1 MAEKSWP
8 KPDSQERSE
17 NMSRKK
23 LDAFSLVL
31 ATLAGLVL
39 LLPLVALFTKV
50 PWGTLVTRLAEPNA
64 ISAIRLSLWSSL
76 LAALIC
82 VILGVPL
89 AWVLARGNRR
99 AVNIVRPFVL
109 APIVLPPT
117 VAGMSLLALLGRN
130 GLIGRYIYEATGWS
144 MPFTATAVV
153 FTGVF
158 VGMPFLVLV
167 VESTFRH
174 LPRDQEDAAEI
185 DRATPFT
192 MFRLIALPQS
202 RNGIATG
209 ALLAWARALGEFGAT
224 MMFAGSLPG
233 LTQTWPMQVYFET
246 DQDMSTAYA
255 LSAVMAIVAIAVVF
269 ALRKQLRRAFTS

>member
-1 MAEKSWP
+1 M
-8 KPDSQERSE
+8 RH
-17 NMSRKK
+17 RKV
-23 LDAFSLVL
+23 DTASLIL
-31 ATLAGLVL
+31 AIVAGLVL
-39 LLPLVALFTKV
+39 VLPLIALFSKV
-50 PWGTLVTRLAEPNA
+50 PWSSLFSRLSEPNSL
-64 ISAIRLSLWSSL
+64 SAIRLSLWSSL
-76 LAALIC
+76 LATLIC
-82 VILGVPL
+82 AVLGVPL

-99 AVNIVRPFVL
+99 VTNILRPLVL

-117 VAGMSLLALLGRN
+117 VAGMSLLALLGRG
-130 GLIGRYIYEATGWS
+130 GLLGRYIYQATGWS
-144 MPFTATAVV
+144 MPFTTSAVV
-153 FTGVF
+153 LTGVF

-174 LPRDQEDAAEI
+174 IPSEQEDAAQI
-185 DRATPFT
+185 DRATSFILLT
-192 MFRLIALPQS
+192 RIALPQT

-255 LSAVMAIVAIAVVF
+255 LSAVMAIVAVAVVF
-269 ALRKQLRRAFTS
+269 GLRKQLLRAFLS

>member
-1 MAEKSWP
+1 MAGRFWP
-8 KPDSQERSE
+8 RPDSLGHSER
-17 NMSRKK
+17 MSRRR
-23 LDAFSLVL
+23 LDAFNLVF
-31 ATLAGLVL
+31 ATVGGLTL
-39 LLPLVALFTKV
+39 LLPLIALFTKV
-50 PWGTLVTRLAEPNA
+50 PWGTLVTRLTTGNA
-64 ISAIRLSLWSSL
+64 LAAMRLSLWSSL
-76 LAALIC
+76 LATLIC
-82 VILGVPL
+82 AILGVPL
-89 AWVLARGNRR
+89 AWVLARGPRR
-99 AVNIVRPFVL
+99 IVNIVRPFVL

-130 GLIGRYIYEATGWS
+130 GLIGRYIYDATGWS
-144 MPFTATAVV
+144 MPFTASAVV

-174 LPRDQEDAAEI
+174 LPSDQEDAAEI

-192 MFRLIALPQS
+192 MFRLIALPQA
-202 RNGIATG
+202 RNGIVTG

-246 DQDMSTAYA
+246 DQNMGTAYA
-255 LSAVMAIVAIAVVF
+255 LSAVMAIVAVAVVF
-269 ALRKQLRRAFTS
+269 ALRKQLRRAFAN

>member
-1 MAEKSWP
+1 
-8 KPDSQERSE
+8 
-17 NMSRKK
+17 MSRKK
-23 LDAFSLVL
+23 LDGFTLVL
-31 ATLAGLVL
+31 AISAGLVL
-39 LLPLVALFTKV
+39 ILPLVALFSKV
-50 PWGTLVTRLAEPNA
+50 PWSSLPTRLTEPNSL
-64 ISAIRLSLWSSL
+64 SAIWLSVWSSL
-76 LAALIC
+76 LATLIC
-82 VILGVPL
+82 VVLGVPL
-89 AWVLARGNRR
+89 AWILARGDRR
-99 AVNIVRPFVL
+99 IVNIIRPFVL

-117 VAGMSLLALLGRN
+117 VAGLSLLALLGRN
-130 GLIGRYIYEATGWS
+130 GLVGRYIYHSTGWS
-144 MPFTATAVV
+144 MPFTASAVV

-158 VGMPFLVLV
+158 VGMPFLALV

-174 LPRDQEDAAEI
+174 LPSDQEDAAEI

-246 DQDMSTAYA
+246 DQDMNTAYA
-255 LSAVMAIVAIAVVF
+255 LSAVMAIVALGVVF

>member
-8 KPDSQERSE
+8 KPDLQERSE

-39 LLPLVALFTKV
+39 LLPLIALFTKV

-255 LSAVMAIVAIAVVF
+255 LSAVMAIVAVAVVF

>member
-1 MAEKSWP
+1 M
-8 KPDSQERSE
+8 RH
-17 NMSRKK
+17 RKV
-23 LDAFSLVL
+23 DTASLIL
-31 ATLAGLVL
+31 AIVAGLVL
-39 LLPLVALFTKV
+39 VLPLIALFSKV
-50 PWGTLVTRLAEPNA
+50 PWSSLFSRLSEPNSL
-64 ISAIRLSLWSSL
+64 SAIRLSLWSSL
-76 LAALIC
+76 LATLIC
-82 VILGVPL
+82 AVLGVPL

-99 AVNIVRPFVL
+99 VTNILRPLVL

-117 VAGMSLLALLGRN
+117 VAGMSLLALLGRG
-130 GLIGRYIYEATGWS
+130 GLLGRYIYQATGWS
-144 MPFTATAVV
+144 MPFTTSAVV
-153 FTGVF
+153 LTGVF

-174 LPRDQEDAAEI
+174 IPSEQEDAAQI
-185 DRATPFT
+185 DRATSFILLT
-192 MFRLIALPQS
+192 RIALPQI

-255 LSAVMAIVAIAVVF
+255 LSAVMAIVAVAVVF
-269 ALRKQLRRAFTS
+269 GLRKQLLRAFLS

>member
-1 MAEKSWP
+1 MT
-8 KPDSQERSE
+8 R
-17 NMSRKK
+17 RR
-23 LDAFSLVL
+23 LDWFNVAL
-31 ATLAGLVL
+31 ATLGGLVL
-39 LLPLVALFTKV
+39 ILPLVALFTKV
-50 PWGTLVTRLAEPNA
+50 PWSTLLSRLFEPNSM
-64 ISAIRLSLWSSL
+64 SAIRLSIWSSV
-76 LAALIC
+76 LATVVCA
-82 VILGVPL
+82 ILGVPL
-89 AWVLARGNRR
+89 AWVLARGDRR
-99 AVNIVRPFVL
+99 VVSIVRPLVL

-117 VAGMSLLALLGRN
+117 VAGMALLALLGRR

-144 MPFTATAVV
+144 MPFTASAVV

-174 LPRDQEDAAEI
+174 LPSDQEDAAEI

-192 MFRLIALPQS
+192 MFRLIALPQA

-233 LTQTWPMQVYFET
+233 LTQTWPMQVYFAA

-255 LSAVMAIVAIAVVF
+255 LSAVMAIVAVGVVF
-269 ALRKQLRRAFTS
+269 SLRKQLRRAFTN

>member
-1 MAEKSWP
+1 
-8 KPDSQERSE
+8 
-17 NMSRKK
+17 MSRKR
-23 LDAFSLVL
+23 LDAFNLVFAAL
-31 ATLAGLVL
+31 GGLVL
-39 LLPLVALFTKV
+39 VLPLIALFTKV
-50 PWGTLVTRLAEPNA
+50 PWSTLLTRLTTGNA
-64 ISAIRLSLWSSL
+64 MAAIRLSLWSSL

-82 VILGVPL
+82 AILGVPL

-99 AVNIVRPFVL
+99 VVNIVRPFVL

-130 GLIGRYIYEATGWS
+130 GLIGRFIYDSTGWS
-144 MPFTATAVV
+144 MPFTASAVV

-174 LPRDQEDAAEI
+174 LPTDQEDAAEI

-192 MFRLIALPQS
+192 MFRLIAIPQA

-246 DQDMSTAYA
+246 DQDMGTAYA
-255 LSAVMAIVAIAVVF
+255 LSAVMAIVAVAVVF
-269 ALRKQLRRAFTS
+269 ALRKQLRKAFAN